1 MEAKLLS
8 TAKIGRTH
16 GIEGF
21 LNVYSLSGEYA
32 HIKKLK
38 SCIVHFSDG
47 SEKSLD
53 ISKVRAHG
61 DHVLLLFA
69 GYEAPEKAKALTNG
83 IIKITREQA
92 PKLKK
97 GEFYVAD
104 LFRCDI
110 VNESG
115 EKLGV
120 IKSVFDGPQA
130 LILEVEKDE
139 DKKIYLVPDLPVYVG
154 EKDIENNRVVLLMPE
169 LLS

>member
-32 HIKKLK
+32 HIRNLK
-38 SCIVHFSDG
+38 TCIVHFHDG

-53 ISKVRAHG
+53 ILKVRVHG
-61 DHVLLLFA
+61 DHVLLLFS
-69 GYEAPEKAKALTNG
+69 GYETPEKAKCLTNG
-83 IIKITREQA
+83 IIKITRDQA
-92 PKLKK
+92 PRLRK

-104 LFRCDI
+104 LFGCEI
-110 VNESG
+110 VDADGNS
-115 EKLGV
+115 LG
-120 IKSVFDGPQA
+120 IIRSVFDGSQS
-130 LILEVEKDE
+130 LMFEVQKHSDGRM
-139 DKKIYLVPDLPVYVG
+139 YLVPDLPVYVG
-154 EKDIENNRVVLLMPE
+154 RKMIDEGKVVLLATE